1 MKVKEV
7 EAELREHSRTSST
20 QDGRINVAHAR
31 KKKRLDEE
39 FERLLQS
46 IDHKRGIINELDKQ
60 GAAKGRS
67 RDDLER
73 QLVDL
78 ERQLVEILVE
88 QQKAVLGMVEQGKI
102 ADERSRDVVKE
113 IRMPWPPPLEPNAN
127 DVNLLLAREESSR
140 FEA

>member
-1 MKVKEV
+1 MYIHMYIYIYIYIYIYKCIYIYTYIYVYIYV
-7 EAELREHSRTSST
+7 Y
-20 QDGRINVAHAR
+20 ICR

-67 RDDLER
+67 RVDLES
-73 QLVDL
+73 QLMDL

-88 QQKAVLGMVEQGKI
+88 QQKAVLGMVEQGRV
-102 ADERSRDVVKE
+102 ADERSR
-113 IRMPWPPPLEPNAN
+113 
-127 DVNLLLAREESSR
+127 
-140 FEA
+140 

>member
-1 MKVKEV
+1 MKEI
-7 EAELREHSRTSST
+7 EAESREHSRTSST

-46 IDHKRGIINELDKQ
+46 IDHKRGVINELDEQ

-67 RDDLER
+67 RDDVER

-88 QQKAVLGMVEQGKI
+88 QQKAVLGMVEQGRI
-102 ADERSRDVVKE
+102 ADERGREAVKDLTG
-113 IRMPWPPPLEPNAN
+113 MPWPPPADPNASHV
-127 DVNLLLAREESSR
+127 DSLFAKEGSLY
-140 FEA
+140 FK